1 MDKIDNISKY
11 MLDQHQNKIQFHNL
25 PESIKPA
32 NIDEAYKAQF
42 VFQNNSQRGVL
53 GGYKIALAS
62 KIQQELCGIDHPIA
76 GGIFAN
82 EIIASPATFKLSDYY
97 GLGLEFEIAVTLSK
111 ELNSEMGIF
120 DKDNIRKYIKRLSPA
135 FELII
140 DRDADYSNIDPLT
153 IIADNAWCSGIVLG
167 TEIPNWQD
175 VDLNTLQSKL
185 YWNNETPQDAMIR
198 DANPLQS
205 LSWVANL
212 LISQG
217 KVIPA
222 DSVIITGSVIKTR
235 APLVGDKIIYD
246 VSGLSKVEI
255 NIT

>member
-1 MDKIDNISKY
+1 M
-11 MLDQHQNKIQFHNL
+11 
-25 PESIKPA
+25 
-32 NIDEAYKAQF
+32 
-42 VFQNNSQRGVL
+42 
-53 GGYKIALAS
+53 
-62 KIQQELCGIDHPIA
+62 
-76 GGIFAN
+76 
-82 EIIASPATFKLSDYY
+82 
-97 GLGLEFEIAVTLSK
+97 GLEFEIAVTLSE
-111 ELNSEMGIF
+111 ELNSKMGIF
-120 DKDNIRKYIKRLSPA
+120 NKDNIRKYIKCLSPA

-167 TEIPNWQD
+167 PEIPNWQD

-185 YWNNETPQDAMIR
+185 YWNNETPQNAMIR

-217 KVIPA
+217 KIIPA